1 MSVCRGRSSSL
12 EIDEFEDEE
21 EEEAKKLLSC
31 PLLAILPF

>member
-12 EIDEFEDEE
+12 EIDEFEE

-31 PLLAILPF
+31 PLLDILPL

>member
-12 EIDEFEDEE
+12 EIDEFEEEE